1 MVSKTISKLNNFL
14 AELNVFYRKLQNYHW
29 YIKGKDFFQ
38 VHTKL
43 EEYYDQINEQ
53 IDEVAE
59 LILQL
64 GGSPLGTMKDYLNIA
79 KIEEAENVKVNSS
92 YVLEKVLADYKYL
105 LNAAKDIK
113 KSADEEDDYL
123 TSAFIDGPIGEFY
136 KNIWMLSQTTE

>member
-1 MVSKTISKLNNFL
+1 MSKTISKLNNFL

-64 GGSPLGTMKDYLNIA
+64 GGSPLGTMRLPNIA